1 MPDKSQILNGQTWR
15 HVPAPALHSG
25 ATVVV
30 AVVEPHAIESCARR
44 RHGCAL
50 RPVPL
55 HSGATIVVALVEPH
69 SIESCNPA
77 ATVQRQI
84 GSLHRWLHGA
94 LPRDCNVLRGVA
106 EGLCDCATRG
116 AKVIN
121 IDAE

>member
-1 MPDKSQILNGQTWR
+1 MPDKSRIFNGQTWR

-30 AVVEPHAIESCARR
+30 AVVEPQA
-44 RHGCAL
+44 
-50 RPVPL
+50 
-55 HSGATIVVALVEPH
+55 
-69 SIESCNPA
+69 IESCNPA